1 MTQIMAQLFVAEPPA
16 VYLVRPALVVDAS
29 LLAAC
34 IFGEAARDVAEAR
47 LRGCSLHAP
56 GLIDYELT
64 NVAVTK
70 LRRNDLTLE
79 TATQAL
85 AEFSMMTLERHDP
98 NPDEVVAIAS
108 RYRLSA
114 YDAAYLWLAGSIKA
128 PLATFD
134 RQLAD
139 AASDYLGKLP
149 AV

>member
-1 MTQIMAQLFVAEPPA
+1 MAEVFTAEPPA
-16 VYLVRPALVVDAS
+16 IYLARPPLVVDVS
-29 LLAAC
+29 LLAAS
-34 IFGEAARDVAEAR
+34 IFGEVDRDAAEAR

-70 LRRNDLTLE
+70 VRRNELALE
-79 TATQAL
+79 TAVQAL
-85 AEFSMMTLERHDP
+85 AEFSMMALERHTP
-98 NPDEVVAIAS
+98 VPEEVATLAS

-114 YDAAYLWLAGSIKA
+114 YDAAYLWLAGALKA

-139 AASDYLGKLP
+139 AASDYLSQLP
-149 AV
+149 AR